1 MTELLLAW
9 LQHVPAELV
18 VVILAMLPVTEL
30 RASIPV
36 GISLFHLPVLSTL
49 LYSLLGNG
57 IVVPVLLWV
66 LPSVRDFLE
75 RHSSSLAGFFDRYV
89 HRKRALFQA
98 SYDRWGALAL
108 LIFVAI
114 PLPLTGVWTGS
125 LLAVIFH
132 IPAKRSLPAI
142 LGGMM
147 IAGILVTLIVEG
159 ALGFLRWI
167 L

>member
-9 LQHVPAELV
+9 LQNFPPELA
-18 VVILAMLPVTEL
+18 VVILAALPVTEL

-36 GISLFHLPVLSTL
+36 GISVFHLPALSAL

-57 IVVPVLLWV
+57 IVVPILLWV
-66 LPSVRDFLE
+66 LPRIRDFFE
-75 RHSSSLAGFFDRYV
+75 KHSSSLAGFFDRYV

-98 SYDRWGALAL
+98 SYDRWGAFAL

-142 LGGMM
+142 LGGMT

-159 ALGFLRWI
+159 TLGFLSWV